1 MFNVPFFPFPEF
13 RSMACAR
20 IGALLAFLLAPL
32 PAAAVEI
39 SALTE
44 ALPPLNYEV
53 DGKVVGFSS
62 ELLDLMAKESGI
74 TVNKQVLPWARAY
87 ELVTRQS
94 NTLI

>member
-1 MFNVPFFPFPEF
+1 MLNVPLFSFP
-13 RSMACAR
+13 SLGAAACAR
-20 IGALLAFLLAPL
+20 MGALLAFLFLPVPAPAL
-32 PAAAVEI
+32 EI

-53 DGKVVGFSS
+53 DGRVVGFSS